1 MSCPKTEH
9 LLQEYFTDDLAPLI
23 KEEIENHLNFCD
35 HCREELE
42 GLILVQSSLNQWQD
56 QRVPHWDRGRELFR
70 REHRVPGSRIS
81 FWNKLQWVPSAV
93 SFAMLA
99 ILLLNVNIVSS
110 DSGVSISFGVNESD
124 SVLLESRLFA
134 FEQQQEIAI
143 NELVQRIEDRQD
155 SNNIELLQA
164 VMDQT
169 QQTTAENLDL
179 IYAFF
184 EQQRLQDLED
194 MRVSYQELVDSDTQL
209 FGHCNRSL
217 NSSVTRAIL
226 DRHNR

>member
-1 MSCPKTEH
+1 MYCPKTEH

-194 MRVSYQELVDSDTQL
+194 MRVSYQELVDSDYATI
-209 FGHCNRSL
+209 RSL
-217 NSSVTRAIL
+217 QQIAQFVSYQGDIR
-226 DRHNR
+226 

>member
-143 NELVQRIEDRQD
+143 NELVQPIEDRQD

-194 MRVSYQELVDSDTQL
+194 MRVGYQELVDSDYATI
-209 FGHCNRSL
+209 RSL
-217 NSSVTRAIL
+217 QQIAQFVSYQGDIR
-226 DRHNR
+226 

>member
-134 FEQQQEIAI
+134 FEQQQETTM

-194 MRVSYQELVDSDTQL
+194 MRVGYQELVDSDYATI
-209 FGHCNRSL
+209 RSL
-217 NSSVTRAIL
+217 QQIAQFVSYQGDIR
-226 DRHNR
+226 

>member
-1 MSCPKTEH
+1 
-9 LLQEYFTDDLAPLI
+9 
-23 KEEIENHLNFCD
+23 
-35 HCREELE
+35 
-42 GLILVQSSLNQWQD
+42 
-56 QRVPHWDRGRELFR
+56 
-70 REHRVPGSRIS
+70 
-81 FWNKLQWVPSAV
+81 
-93 SFAMLA
+93 MLA

-155 SNNIELLQA
+155 RNNIELLQA

-194 MRVSYQELVDSDTQL
+194 MRVGYQELVDSDYATI
-209 FGHCNRSL
+209 RSL
-217 NSSVTRAIL
+217 QQIAQFVSYQGDIR
-226 DRHNR
+226 

>member
-9 LLQEYFTDDLAPLI
+9 VLQEYFTDDLAPLI

-99 ILLLNVNIVSS
+99 ILLLNINIVSS

-194 MRVSYQELVDSDTQL
+194 MRGGYQELVDSDYATI
-209 FGHCNRSL
+209 RSL
-217 NSSVTRAIL
+217 QQIAQFVSYQGDIR
-226 DRHNR
+226 

>member
-42 GLILVQSSLNQWQD
+42 GLILARSSLNQWQD

-99 ILLLNVNIVSS
+99 ILLLNINIVSS
-110 DSGVSISFGVNESD
+110 DSGVSISFGANESD
-124 SVLLESRLFA
+124 SALLESRLFA

-194 MRVSYQELVDSDTQL
+194 MRVGYQELVDSDYATI
-209 FGHCNRSL
+209 RSL
-217 NSSVTRAIL
+217 QQIAQFVSYQGDIR
-226 DRHNR
+226 

>member
-1 MSCPKTEH
+1 MSCPKTKH

-56 QRVPHWDRGRELFR
+56 QRAPHWDRGRELFR

-194 MRVSYQELVDSDTQL
+194 MRVGYQELVDSDYATI
-209 FGHCNRSL
+209 RSL
-217 NSSVTRAIL
+217 QQIAQFVSYQGDIR
-226 DRHNR
+226 

>member
-1 MSCPKTEH
+1 M
-9 LLQEYFTDDLAPLI
+9 
-23 KEEIENHLNFCD
+23 
-35 HCREELE
+35 
-42 GLILVQSSLNQWQD
+42 
-56 QRVPHWDRGRELFR
+56 
-70 REHRVPGSRIS
+70 
-81 FWNKLQWVPSAV
+81 
-93 SFAMLA
+93 
-99 ILLLNVNIVSS
+99 
-110 DSGVSISFGVNESD
+110 
-124 SVLLESRLFA
+124 ESRLFA

-194 MRVSYQELVDSDTQL
+194 MRVGYQELVDSDYATI
-209 FGHCNRSL
+209 RSL
-217 NSSVTRAIL
+217 QQIAQFVSYQGDIR
-226 DRHNR
+226 

>member
-42 GLILVQSSLNQWQD
+42 GLILAQSSLNQWQD

-124 SVLLESRLFA
+124 CVLLESRLFA

-194 MRVSYQELVDSDTQL
+194 MRVGYQELVDSDYATI
-209 FGHCNRSL
+209 RSL
-217 NSSVTRAIL
+217 QQIAQFVSYQGDIR
-226 DRHNR
+226 